1 MGLLSAGVVHVG
13 CRSVVFVV
21 LYCEHQNWMM
31 IAPWRCELWWLVVQ
45 IHFLLICII
54 WNDE

>member
-31 IAPWRCELWWLVVQ
+31 IALYLRGAANYGGW
-45 IHFLLICII
+45 
-54 WNDE
+54 